1 MTYYKDTLQAFLD
14 NHIHEILGKLGREF
28 DSNDFI
34 TAFRLLFP
42 NEYATVLR
50 RSYPY
55 LGCPMVS
62 FRPNRSTSKRRY
74 SAEAERQPQSNKK
87 SHVDQ
92 TLTFQ
97 QYGQKIHN
105 RGGRGR
111 I

>member
-50 RSYPY
+50 RSSSYRAIHTWVPD
-55 LGCPMVS
+55 GIFP
-62 FRPNRSTSKRRY
+62 
-74 SAEAERQPQSNKK
+74 AEPIYFKK
-87 SHVDQ
+87 AI
-92 TLTFQ
+92 F
-97 QYGQKIHN
+97 
-105 RGGRGR
+105 GRGR
-111 I
+111 ATTAIQQKITRGSNFNTSTIWAENS

>member
-50 RSYPY
+50 RSI
-55 LGCPMVS
+55 
-62 FRPNRSTSKRRY
+62 K
-74 SAEAERQPQSNKK
+74 
-87 SHVDQ
+87 
-92 TLTFQ
+92 
-97 QYGQKIHN
+97 
-105 RGGRGR
+105 
-111 I
+111 